1 MMAKV
6 RVIGAGNVGATCA
19 NALLHMKFCSEIV
32 LLDIKEGVAEGKAL
46 DMMQTANLY
55 QFNSK
60 VIGVTNDYAAT
71 ANSDVVVVTSGLM
84 ALGEKEELKKKIMD
98 LLGITRQTYFSTIL
112 NNGISNISKAKYDDI
127 TLLFNEYSIT
137 DIWEVK

>member
-1 MMAKV
+1 MYKN
-6 RVIGAGNVGATCA
+6 GET
-19 NALLHMKFCSEIV
+19 NAIV
-32 LLDIKEGVAEGKAL
+32 KKRYCFKKGYLQV
-46 DMMQTANLY
+46 
-55 QFNSK
+55 
-60 VIGVTNDYAAT
+60 
-71 ANSDVVVVTSGLM
+71 